1 MRRDGVAAARRR
13 RSVQQPFP
21 SPKLRRPVDLL
32 PQPFF
37 PQTLMGIFM
46 IVRAGREGMCVRR
59 KRQLHARLPSK
70 LFPRGGTLTTTPEI
84 PMGTETQPS
93 KRLSDMNPATGK
105 MPGWPALSY
114 PTPVAP
120 AEKLERASPPFP
132 S

>member
-37 PQTLMGIFM
+37 PQTLM
-46 IVRAGREGMCVRR
+46 
-59 KRQLHARLPSK
+59 LPSK

>member
-37 PQTLMGIFM
+37 PQTLM
-46 IVRAGREGMCVRR
+46 
-59 KRQLHARLPSK
+59 
-70 LFPRGGTLTTTPEI
+70 
-84 PMGTETQPS
+84 
-93 KRLSDMNPATGK
+93 LSDMNPATGK

-120 AEKLERASPPFP
+120 AEKKADTGSLWGAVLDDQDNPRTENIAKIAQA
-132 S
+132 